1 MTLWALEWNSR
12 SVLDGE
18 GHRTHF
24 IHENLFPKLFK
35 TRHEARAWANE
46 EYGYIKTRPDLRAQ
60 PHAWRIPRPVR
71 VKLALENKQ

>member
-12 SVLDGE
+12 SVL

-46 EYGYIKTRPDLRAQ
+46 EYGYIKTRLDLRAQ
-60 PHAWRIPRPVR
+60 PHGWRMPRPVR
-71 VKLALENKQ
+71 VRLCPEE

>member
-35 TRHEARAWANE
+35 RDT
-46 EYGYIKTRPDLRAQ
+46 
-60 PHAWRIPRPVR
+60 RPVR
-71 VKLALENKQ
+71 GRTKNMVTSKHALICEHSPMRGEYRDLSA